1 MDIITDRR
9 SLLGGF
15 ALTTVT
21 AGLLGAEPA
30 AAAKPKSHSVTFC
43 MIGDWGR
50 GTPAQHDVAAA
61 MGMAAA
67 RSNASSVLAVGDN
80 FYDVGVTSVDD
91 PLWQSMYEHVYTHP
105 ALQVPWH
112 AMLGNHD
119 YTSNPQAQ
127 VEYTARS
134 PRWRM
139 PARYYKV
146 EDANMAAASVDIF
159 VVDTVPFV
167 KSYSKDPTNPRAR
180 NIVGQD
186 TDAQLAWLDGAL
198 AASTARW
205 KLVAGHHTIHS
216 GGSAHGDTV
225 ELVERLKPILVR
237 NKVQAY
243 LAGHDHD
250 LQHIR
255 RDGLDIVQCG
265 AGMEA
270 RPVKPIDGTLY
281 CLAEPGFGL
290 VTVGGDTMTIDFR
303 DQKGAPLYKG
313 SIPVAATVA

>member
-1 MDIITDRR
+1 MDIITNRR
-9 SLLGGF
+9 TLLGG
-15 ALTTVT
+15 LTLAPVA
-21 AGLLGAEPA
+21 AGLIGPER
-30 AAAKPKSHSVTFC
+30 AAAKTTTPSVTFC

-61 MGMAAA
+61 MGRAAA
-67 RSNASSVLAVGDN
+67 RSGVSSVLAVGDN
-80 FYDVGVTSVDD
+80 FYDAGVTSIDD
-91 PLWQSMYEHVYTHP
+91 PLWLSMYEHVYTHP

-127 VEYTARS
+127 VDYSRRS

-139 PARYYKV
+139 PARYYRV
-146 EDANMAAASVDIF
+146 EDANMVAAGVDIF

-167 KSYSKDPTNPRAR
+167 KSYSRDPNSPRAR

-186 TDAQLAWLDGAL
+186 TDAQIAWLDGAL
-198 AASTARW
+198 SASRARW
-205 KLVAGHHTIHS
+205 KLVAGHHTLHS

-225 ELVERLKPILVR
+225 ELIERLKPLLLR
-237 NKVQAY
+237 HKVQAY

-255 RDGLDIVQCG
+255 RDGLDMIQCG

-270 RPVKPIDGTLY
+270 RPVKPIEGTIY

-290 VTVGGDTMTIDFR
+290 VTIAGDTATIEFR
-303 DQKGAPLYKG
+303 NRSGAPLYQG
-313 SIPVAATVA
+313 SIPITANVA

>member
-1 MDIITDRR
+1 MTIITDRR
-9 SLLGGF
+9 TLLGG
-15 ALTTVT
+15 LTLAPMA
-21 AGLLGAEPA
+21 AGLIGAEQA
-30 AAAKPKSHSVTFC
+30 VAKGTPHGVTFC

-61 MGMAAA
+61 MGRAAA
-67 RSNASSVLAVGDN
+67 RSGVSSVLALGDN
-80 FYDVGVTSVDD
+80 FYDVGVSSVDD
-91 PLWQSMYEHVYTHP
+91 PLWLTMYEHVYTHP

-112 AMLGNHD
+112 ALLGNHD
-119 YTSNPQAQ
+119 YGSNPQAQ
-127 VEYTARS
+127 VDYTARS

-146 EDANMAAASVDIF
+146 EDAAMAAASVDLF
-159 VVDTVPFV
+159 VVDTAPFV
-167 KSYSKDPTNPRAR
+167 KSYSKNPDSPRAR

-198 AASTARW
+198 SASHARW

-216 GGSAHGDTV
+216 GGSAHGDTI
-225 ELVERLKPILVR
+225 ELVERLKPVLLR
-237 NKVQAY
+237 HKVQAY

-255 RDGLDIVQCG
+255 RDGLDIIQCG

-270 RPVKPIDGTLY
+270 RPVKAIEGTIY
-281 CLAEPGFGL
+281 CRAEPGFGL
-290 VTVGGDTMTIDFR
+290 VTIAGDIMTIDFR
-303 DQKGAPLYKG
+303 DQTGAPLYKG
-313 SIPVAATVA
+313 QIPIAAMAA